1 MTTASTSGRFL
12 RGVPPPSLG
21 LGMLAAGDI
30 GQELAEGLP
39 KDKNRALGVVG

>member
-1 MTTASTSGRFL
+1 
-12 RGVPPPSLG
+12 
-21 LGMLAAGDI
+21 MLAAGDI